1 MSSLQKLDPAVM
13 HFSCLTAGTLLARL
27 GRPEVTNCVAGLKQY
42 NHAYEEAGEEAI
54 EMERVYRAVLKG
66 ESDIGHMSSVVA
78 ASGVGIGVVGGGQGE
93 GMSVDVS
100 YGGQSGDAP
109 SGSEGLDVLLCSL

>member
-78 ASGVGIGVVGGGQGE
+78 ASGVGMGVVGGGQGE

-100 YGGQSGDAP
+100 YGGHHSHQGQSFFG
-109 SGSEGLDVLLCSL
+109 